1 MQKICVYCAS
11 NSGIRDVFAEA
22 ARELAAALVEQEYE
36 LVYGGGSTGIM
47 GVLADSVLAQGGKVY
62 GVIPELLLHKEVEH
76 AGLTE
81 LHVVA
86 SMHERKSK
94 MASMSD
100 AFIALPG
107 GLGTLEEISEI
118 LTWGQLRVH
127 EKPVGIINVD
137 GYFDA
142 LLAYLDNAEAE
153 GFLRAECRQM
163 LCCAEDAAELFEQFR
178 SYKAPTVDKW
188 T

>member
-1 MQKICVYCAS
+1 MQRICVFCAS

-22 ARELAAALVEQEYE
+22 ARELATVLVEQEYE

-47 GVLADSVLAQGGKVY
+47 GVLADAVLRLGGKVH
-62 GVIPELLLHKEVEH
+62 GVIPELLVQKEVGH

-81 LHVVA
+81 LHIVA

-94 MASMSD
+94 MESISD

-107 GLGTLEEISEI
+107 GFGTMEELSEI
-118 LTWGQLRVH
+118 LTWGQLRIH
-127 EKPVGIINVD
+127 DKPVGVINVD
-137 GYFDA
+137 GFFDS

-153 GFLRAECRQM
+153 GFLRKECRQM
-163 LCCAEDAAELFEQFR
+163 LCCAEDPAALLEQFKT
-178 SYKAPTVDKW
+178 YQAPTVEKW

>member
-1 MQKICVYCAS
+1 MQRICVYCAS
-11 NSGIRDVFAEA
+11 NSGIRDVFADA
-22 ARELAAALVEQEYE
+22 ARELAEALVEQEYE

-47 GVLADSVLAQGGKVY
+47 GVLADAVMRLGGKVH
-62 GVIPELLLHKEVEH
+62 GVIPELLVQKEVGH
-76 AGLTE
+76 TDLTQ

-107 GLGTLEEISEI
+107 GFGTLEELSEI

-127 EKPVGIINVD
+127 EKPVGVINVD
-137 GYFDA
+137 GFFDS
-142 LLAYLDNAEAE
+142 LLAYLDNAEAQ
-153 GFLRAECRQM
+153 GFLRKECRQM
-163 LCCAEDAAELFEQFR
+163 LCCAEDPAALLDLFKTYQ
-178 SYKAPTVDKW
+178 APTVDKW
-188 T
+188 I

>member
-1 MQKICVYCAS
+1 MQRICVYCAS
-11 NSGIRDVFAEA
+11 NPGNRDVFAEA
-22 ARELAAALVEQEYE
+22 ARELAAVLVEQEYE
-36 LVYGGGSTGIM
+36 LVYGGGATGIM
-47 GVLADSVLAQGGKVY
+47 GVLADTVLQLGGTVH
-62 GVIPELLLHKEVEH
+62 GVIPELLLQKEVGH
-76 AGLTE
+76 TSLTE

-107 GLGTLEEISEI
+107 GFGTLEELSEI
-118 LTWGQLRVH
+118 LTWGQLRLH
-127 EKPVGIINVD
+127 DKPVGVMNVD

-142 LLAYLDNAEAE
+142 LLTYLENAEAE
-153 GFLRAECRQM
+153 GFLRPECRQM
-163 LCCAEDAAELFEQFR
+163 LCCASDPVALLKQFKA
-178 SYKAPTVDKW
+178 YKAPMVDKW

>member
-1 MQKICVYCAS
+1 MQRICVYCAS
-11 NSGIRDVFAEA
+11 NTGNRGIFADA
-22 ARELAAALVEQEYE
+22 ARELAATLVEQDYE

-47 GVLADSVLAQGGKVY
+47 GVLADAVLSLGGNVH
-62 GVIPELLLHKEVEH
+62 GVIPELLMQQEVGH

-107 GLGTLEEISEI
+107 GIGTLEELSEI

-127 EKPVGIINVD
+127 DKPVGVINVD
-137 GYFDA
+137 GFFDS
-142 LLAYLDNAEAE
+142 LIAYLDNAQAE
-153 GFLRAECRQM
+153 GFLRAQSRHM
-163 LCCAEDAAELFEQFR
+163 LCCAADPVALLEQFKT
-178 SYKAPTVDKW
+178 YKAPTVDKW

>member
-1 MQKICVYCAS
+1 MQRICVYCAS

-22 ARELAAALVEQEYE
+22 ARDLATLLVEQEYE

-47 GVLADSVLAQGGKVY
+47 GVLADAVLRLGGTVH
-62 GVIPELLLHKEVEH
+62 GVMPELLLKKEVGH
-76 AGLTE
+76 ASLTE
-81 LHVVA
+81 LHVVD

-94 MASMSD
+94 MAAMSD

-107 GLGTLEEISEI
+107 GFGTLEEISEI

-127 EKPVGIINVD
+127 EKPVGVLNVD
-137 GYFDA
+137 GYFDSLFA
-142 LLAYLDNAEAE
+142 FLDNAVEE
-153 GFLRAECRQM
+153 GFLREENRNM
-163 LCCAEDAAELFEQFR
+163 LCCAEDPAALLKQFKI
-178 SYKAPTVDKW
+178 YKAPSVDKW

>member
-1 MQKICVYCAS
+1 MQRICVYCAS
-11 NSGIRDVFAEA
+11 NSGNRDVFTDA
-22 ARELAAALVEQEYE
+22 ARELAEVLVEQEHE

-47 GVLADSVLAQGGKVY
+47 GALADAVLRLGGTVH
-62 GVIPELLLHKEVEH
+62 GVIPELLLQKEVGH

-81 LHVVA
+81 LHVVG

-94 MASMSD
+94 MAAMSD

-107 GLGTLEEISEI
+107 GFGTLEEISEI

-127 EKPVGIINVD
+127 EKPVGILNVD
-137 GYFDA
+137 GYFDS
-142 LLAYLDNAEAE
+142 LLAFLDNAAAE
-153 GFLRAECRQM
+153 GFLREECRNM
-163 LCCAEDAAELFEQFR
+163 LCCADDPAALLEQFKT
-178 SYKAPTVDKW
+178 YKAPTVDKW